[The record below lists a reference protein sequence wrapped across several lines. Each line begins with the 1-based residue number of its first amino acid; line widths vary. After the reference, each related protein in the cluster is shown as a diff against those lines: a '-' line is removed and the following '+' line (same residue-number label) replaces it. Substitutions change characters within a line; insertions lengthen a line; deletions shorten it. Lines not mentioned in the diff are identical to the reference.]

1 MEINLIDFSFPLADG
16 DHEWNEAMKNRLS
29 RKYEKKKRNGDVDDI
44 GQRSKWLFMI
54 MPSLWFGEYD
64 FLLS

>member
-1 MEINLIDFSFPLADG
+1 MVTMNG
-16 DHEWNEAMKNRLS
+16 TRLWRIVCLVS
-29 RKYEKKKRNGDVDDI
+29 MKKKRNGDVDDI

-54 MPSLWFGEYD
+54 MQSLWFGEYD